1 MMYLLEVY
9 ISINNTFKYMA
20 EMHNY
25 LFIISTSLFMQ
36 IETLNEIVCHKFFQ
50 DFVCTSRSVTAILCK

>member
-1 MMYLLEVY
+1 MMYLLEIY
-9 ISINNTFKYMA
+9 ISINKTCKYMA

-36 IETLNEIVCHKFFQ
+36 METLNEIVCHIFFQ
-50 DFVCTSRSVTAILCK
+50 DLVCTSQSVTAILCK

>member
-1 MMYLLEVY
+1 MMYLLQMY
-9 ISINNTFKYMA
+9 ISINNACKYMA

-50 DFVCTSRSVTAILCK
+50 DLVCTSQSVTAFLCK